1 MSFYKKK
8 YKIKSYLYKNS
19 NEYSDTS
26 ISLPVYPSLKIKE
39 VDFICKKINSHI
51 KNEK

>member
-1 MSFYKKK
+1 MSFYKKN
-8 YKIKSYLYKNS
+8 IKLNLIYKNS

-39 VDFICKKINSHI
+39 VDFICKKIKSHV